1 MLTQSR
7 VCALQLSALNAL
19 MSLVKIESL
28 FLTSLDSER
37 RAKFAESTLAYVVRA
52 LLVPENDDGQLGDDV
67 AEEWKK
73 WWDRCDDVRYYF
85 LTNAA

>member
-1 MLTQSR
+1 
-7 VCALQLSALNAL
+7 LQLSALNAL
-19 MSLVKIESL
+19 MSLVKTESL